1 MLRSVKVA
9 TPFTAGWSSVPL
21 NVPGLSRPPLW
32 PMAIVML
39 PLNVVTILFWSSTA
53 ATRTG
58 GEVVAPG
65 AVLVGGCRNT
75 SLGAGPG
82 VGGGVAVMA
91 NGAVVSPASADAA
104 AVSVYPV
111 PIRSIRKLAKVA
123 TPFTAATLVVPVRF
137 ALPSTATFTVSVKLV
152 TTCPAESNAVTCT
165 GGLMTLS
172 FIVLSG

>member
-58 GEVVAPG
+58 GEIVSPG
-65 AVLVGGCRNT
+65 AVLVGGCRHNN
-75 SLGAGPG
+75 LVAGPG
-82 VGGGVAVMA
+82 VGGG
-91 NGAVVSPASADAA
+91 GAGVWNASLASPAAGD
-104 AVSVYPV
+104 
-111 PIRSIRKLAKVA
+111 
-123 TPFTAATLVVPVRF
+123 
-137 ALPSTATFTVSVKLV
+137 
-152 TTCPAESNAVTCT
+152 
-165 GGLMTLS
+165 
-172 FIVLSG
+172 